1 LKGKWIRVI
10 IMEVVSLFALAKLDI
25 KLREWD
31 KPLLELF
38 LKKLETYNSDEVAS
52 VLKQKRGIT
61 LCRGVSY
68 GWDLW
73 LVASIVEDAEGH
85 EWIDISLWKGIKR
98 ECSKHKVVEDTFIEI
113 NEIAETLETAK
124 KFLKELISAKLPD
137 VPYIMEE
144 LQK

>member
-1 LKGKWIRVI
+1 
-10 IMEVVSLFALAKLDI
+10 MFALARLDI

-61 LCRGVSY
+61 LYSGVSY

-73 LVASIVEDAEGH
+73 LVASIVEDDEGH
-85 EWIDISLWKGIKR
+85 EWIDIALWKGIKR
-98 ECSKHKVVEDTFIEI
+98 ECSKHEVVEATFIEI

-137 VPYIMEE
+137 APYIMEVGS
-144 LQK
+144 